1 MVFELLFLYMYLRI
15 CRSRN
20 LVVFLYT
27 IYDISFEILVVPCS
41 MEINNASQVSKHFQS
56 LPVNTIFHIIH
67 RFIYLFIYFPLSP
80 YVHLLFICTKPFH
93 STNFFLHLSLRIR
106 TCPSSHTLI
115 KRSRE
120 RFERGIFSL
129 LSGRSIDV
137 SARKGERIEEQKK
150 LIYFTFVAH
159 TFCLDPTDPLVERVL
174 NDRSSSLGLANEAR
188 PVLRSL
194 YFPTHSA
201 TVSRESR

>member
-1 MVFELLFLYMYLRI
+1 MQRLERKVQIIFSFRNFQLFYREGKPKKKRKWMVFELLFLYMYLRI

-27 IYDISFEILVVPCS
+27 IYDISFEIPVVPCS

-106 TCPSSHTLI
+106 TCPSSHT
-115 KRSRE
+115 
-120 RFERGIFSL
+120 
-129 LSGRSIDV
+129 
-137 SARKGERIEEQKK
+137 
-150 LIYFTFVAH
+150 Y
-159 TFCLDPTDPLVERVL
+159 
-174 NDRSSSLGLANEAR
+174 
-188 PVLRSL
+188 
-194 YFPTHSA
+194 
-201 TVSRESR
+201 